1 MKKPINIIAFKLKKP
16 LFTWNFHNLWKFQIH
31 FVYLWLEHTWHLL
44 PALSPPKYEISTKQ
58 SGVVCGYV
66 RVLSWTQHLERIILP
81 FAKTWL
87 SKKSYLNEKESWTV
101 NWEKENYKRK
111 DQSQG
116 NCAWSWRQ
124 FNLPTL
130 QTDRA
135 PLLACSTEHLT
146 QPVVYGVWQKY
157 SHQKQDKIFSLQ

>member
-1 MKKPINIIAFKLKKP
+1 MKIPDTFCLLVTGTYVTFASCPQSSEIWNIDKP
-16 LFTWNFHNLWKFQIH
+16 
-31 FVYLWLEHTWHLL
+31 
-44 PALSPPKYEISTKQ
+44 ST
-58 SGVVCGYV
+58 VVCGYV
-66 RVLSWTQHLERIILP
+66 RVLSWKQPLERIILP
-81 FAKTWL
+81 FTKTWL
-87 SKKSYLNEKESWTV
+87 SKKSHLNEKESWTV

-124 FNLPTL
+124 FILPTL

-135 PLLACSTEHLT
+135 PLLACFTEHLT

>member
-1 MKKPINIIAFKLKKP
+1 MKIPDTFC
-16 LFTWNFHNLWKFQIH
+16 
-31 FVYLWLEHTWHLL
+31 LL
-44 PALSPPKYEISTKQ
+44 VTGTYVTLASSLSAPKYEISTNQ
-58 SGVVCGYV
+58 
-66 RVLSWTQHLERIILP
+66 VLLFADMSLFLAEREPLERIILP

-116 NCAWSWRQ
+116 NCVWSWRQ
-124 FNLPTL
+124 LILPTL

-135 PLLACSTEHLT
+135 PLLACFTEHLT